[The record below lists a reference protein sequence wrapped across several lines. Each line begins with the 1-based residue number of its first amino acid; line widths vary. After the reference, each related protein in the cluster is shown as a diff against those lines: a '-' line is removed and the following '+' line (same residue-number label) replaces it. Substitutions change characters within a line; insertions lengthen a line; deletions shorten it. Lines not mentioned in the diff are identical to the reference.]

1 MTVYIR
7 MKRCKN
13 IYSNI
18 YIQNNTQHYILT
30 MYKHT
35 SFIQY
40 NLDHCIIKGL
50 QLSLK
55 IWELDTIT

>member
-55 IWELDTIT
+55 I